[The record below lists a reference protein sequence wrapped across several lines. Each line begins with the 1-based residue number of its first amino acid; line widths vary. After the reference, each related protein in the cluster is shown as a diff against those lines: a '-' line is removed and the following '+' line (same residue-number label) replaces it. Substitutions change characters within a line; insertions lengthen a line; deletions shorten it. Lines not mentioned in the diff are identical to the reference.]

1 MPDSTQTTL
10 ESLSADERLSLIH
23 ALWDSLSDEETAM
36 TGAQRAELERRLSTF
51 NRDRA
56 HAVSWDDLKAELK
69 SRAG

>member
-1 MPDSTQTTL
+1 MSGSADATL
-10 ESLSADERLSLIH
+10 EGFNAEERLMLIH

-36 TGAQRAELERRLSTF
+36 TGAQREELERRLSTF
-51 NRDRA
+51 GRDKA